1 MTNKAISK
9 ASIYGGGMLKF
20 WKGANIRLVN
30 VVSGINRVSFQKLL
44 EKIIPDDLPDTYRV
58 SSLIYKKLLSKL
70 PELIA
75 SSEGIV
81 ISLHRKMRE
90 FPYWTLWSKTT

>member
-9 ASIYGGGMLKF
+9 ASIYGGVLLKF

-81 ISLHRKMRE
+81 ISLHRN
-90 FPYWTLWSKTT
+90 L